1 MNEKQLGDPTA
12 IDIPAEAETAAAEAA
27 EEEQPWL
34 RLDRRMLLVHPVNEV
49 VKLLPVLLVSV
60 VLGSQ
65 SGNHWWGLGVVTLLV
80 VFGLLR
86 YFTTTYRIG
95 PVHVQLRTG
104 VFQKKLLS
112 VPRSRIRSVDVEAGV
127 MHRLL
132 GLSIVRIG
140 TGQRAGSGHDSN
152 KFELNA
158 LSTALVPD
166 LRAALLAGAQQAR
179 GLQTPGAPAS
189 NVTEPVDTEIG
200 HWEPSWVRYAPFSF
214 TGIAIIAAIIGISF
228 QYGIGTAVAKSSAV
242 SDSFDS
248 LESLGIAL
256 MVVIALV
263 VLLVLSSALACV
275 QYLIAFGNMKLTD
288 NGRILHV
295 SHGLLKTRQTTLD
308 RARLRGTTLKE
319 PLLLRLARG
328 ARLDA
333 IMTGVSAEKKE
344 SSLLLPQ
351 GPRREA
357 ERVMATVIGDSRQA
371 STPLIPHGPAARRRR
386 YTRALFLATVAFLVC
401 VACAASGVHVPIYA
415 WFGVAVLA
423 IGGAALAYDR
433 YHGLGHAVLPGWLIT
448 RSGSLDR
455 QRHSLESEGVIGWT
469 VRETFFQRRAGVA
482 TVVAATPAGTG
493 SYEVIDLP
501 AENAWA
507 LIEAVTPGGGDVW
520 AGRR

>member
-1 MNEKQLGDPTA
+1 
-12 IDIPAEAETAAAEAA
+12 
-27 EEEQPWL
+27 
-34 RLDRRMLLVHPVNEV
+34 
-49 VKLLPVLLVSV
+49 
-60 VLGSQ
+60 
-65 SGNHWWGLGVVTLLV
+65 
-80 VFGLLR
+80 
-86 YFTTTYRIG
+86 
-95 PVHVQLRTG
+95 
-104 VFQKKLLS
+104 
-112 VPRSRIRSVDVEAGV
+112 

-179 GLQTPGAPAS
+179 RLETPGTPVES
-189 NVTEPVDTEIG
+189 ITEPVDTEIG

-308 RARLRGTTLKE
+308 RARPPRHDAQGTA
-319 PLLLRLARG
+319 PS
-328 ARLDA
+328 A
-333 IMTGVSAEKKE
+333 I
-344 SSLLLPQ
+344 
-351 GPRREA
+351 GPRR
-357 ERVMATVIGDSRQA
+357 
-371 STPLIPHGPAARRRR
+371 AARR
-386 YTRALFLATVAFLVC
+386 
-401 VACAASGVHVPIYA
+401 HH
-415 WFGVAVLA
+415 
-423 IGGAALAYDR
+423 DR
-433 YHGLGHAVLPGWLIT
+433 G
-448 RSGSLDR
+448 
-455 QRHSLESEGVIGWT
+455 
-469 VRETFFQRRAGVA
+469 QRREEGIFA
-482 TVVAATPAGTG
+482 TAPAGTAQG
-493 SYEVIDLP
+493 SRASD
-501 AENAWA
+501 
-507 LIEAVTPGGGDVW
+507 GHRD
-520 AGRR
+520 R